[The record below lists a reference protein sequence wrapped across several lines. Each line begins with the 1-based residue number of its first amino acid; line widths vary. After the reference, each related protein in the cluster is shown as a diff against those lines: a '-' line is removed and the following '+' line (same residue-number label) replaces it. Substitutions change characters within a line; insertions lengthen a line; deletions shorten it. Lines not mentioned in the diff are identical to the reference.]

1 MQDLSDRELANLI
14 RDLRVQIAELEPHI
28 DSATDVRRRTMKLI
42 RGTFLA
48 TGGFLTATIDI
59 LGIVL
64 VVVGL
69 WEWID
74 VVVEDANAMN
84 DRNALRRRISDLSV
98 QLVAAEME
106 FRTRPKA
113 VDA

>member
-1 MQDLSDRELANLI
+1 
-14 RDLRVQIAELEPHI
+14 
-28 DSATDVRRRTMKLI
+28 MKLI